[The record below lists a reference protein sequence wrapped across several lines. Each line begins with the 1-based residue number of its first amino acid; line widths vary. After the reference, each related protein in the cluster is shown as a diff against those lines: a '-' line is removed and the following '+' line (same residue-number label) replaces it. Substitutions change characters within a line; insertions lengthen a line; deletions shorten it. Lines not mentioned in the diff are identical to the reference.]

1 MGRVEEAAAI
11 VDSVR
16 AALETGT
23 IEDEVFN
30 EVVRLSDLAVHYAWL
45 GDPAESLRWL
55 ERAYQRSP
63 SGVDT
68 RVLDSPLFD
77 RVRHLGGF
85 EQRVER
91 IQSRVWGRVREA
103 AAAAYTERFGRG

>member
-1 MGRVEEAAAI
+1 MGRGEEAAAI

-30 EVVRLSDLAVHYAWL
+30 EVVRLNDLAVHYAWL
-45 GDPAESLRWL
+45 GDPDESLRWL
-55 ERAYQRSP
+55 ERAYQHSP

-68 RVLDSPLFD
+68 RVLDSSLFD
-77 RVRHLGGF
+77 RVRNLGGF
-85 EQRVER
+85 EQEVER
-91 IQSRVWGRVREA
+91 IQSRVWDRVKA
-103 AAAAYTERFGRG
+103 AGAAAYRERFGQR